1 MTKRNI
7 YTTIFLV
14 LSAFFPIFFYGQAKT
29 TVRASIDR
37 SQILIGE
44 PIQLRIEADIPESQP
59 ISFFPVDSIPHFE
72 YLSIEKI
79 DTVNTSNGTVLSQL
93 LRITSFDS
101 GHWVIPPFVLYG
113 KIATDSLPVDVG
125 YTPFDTAQAYH
136 DIKDIIEVDP
146 AEEEKKPNQWMYPA
160 AAALLLLIIILYLA
174 LRRKKK
180 PVVKLAEPPPDPYKV
195 AIESLSQLL
204 AKKGEAKQYYSGLVD
219 IFRQYVLERKGIHS
233 LQQTTDDLVV
243 QLRDLNIPKDLFER
257 LAQSL
262 RISDFVKFAK
272 YVPSPEDDKNSFAT
286 IKESIDFVEQ
296 MKSPDISEGN
306 KK

>member
-7 YTTIFLV
+7 YTTIYLV
-14 LSAFFPIFFYGQAKT
+14 LSAFFPIFIYGQEKT

-72 YLSIEKI
+72 FLSVEKI

-101 GHWVIPPFVLYG
+101 GHWVIPSFVLYG
-113 KIATDSLPVDVG
+113 KIGTDSLPVDVG
-125 YTPFDTAQAYH
+125 YTPFDTAQPYH
-136 DIKDIIEVDP
+136 DIKDIIEVNP
-146 AEEEKKPNQWMYPA
+146 AEEKKKPNQWMYPA
-160 AAALLLLIIILYLA
+160 AAALLLLIIILVLV
-174 LRRKKK
+174 LRKKK
-180 PVVKLAEPPPDPYKV
+180 KPAIKLAEPPPDPYKV
-195 AIESLSQLL
+195 ATEALRQLL
-204 AKKGEAKQYYSGLVD
+204 VKKSEAKQYYSGLVD
-219 IFRQYVLERKGIHS
+219 IFRQYVLDRKGIHS
-233 LQQTTDDLVV
+233 LQQTTDDLVT
-243 QLRDLNIPKDLFER
+243 QLRELNIPKDLFER

-272 YVPSPEDDKNSFAT
+272 YVPSADDDKISFAT
-286 IKESIDFVEQ
+286 IKESIDLIEHL
-296 MKSPDISEGN
+296 K
-306 KK
+306 

>member
-7 YTTIFLV
+7 YTTICLV
-14 LSAFFPIFFYGQAKT
+14 LSAFFPIFIYGQEKT
-29 TVRASIDR
+29 TVRATIDR

-72 YLSIEKI
+72 FLSVEKI
-79 DTVNTSNGTVLSQL
+79 DTTNTSNGTVLSQL

-113 KIATDSLPVDVG
+113 KIGTDSLPVDVG
-125 YTPFDTAQAYH
+125 YTPFDTSRPYH
-136 DIKDIIEVDP
+136 DIKDIIEVNP
-146 AEEEKKPNQWMYPA
+146 AEEKKKPDQWMYPA
-160 AAALLLLIIILYLA
+160 AAALLLLIIILVLV
-174 LRRKKK
+174 LRKKKK

-195 AIESLSQLL
+195 ATEALRQLL
-204 AKKGEAKQYYSGLVD
+204 AKKSEAKQYYSGLVD
-219 IFRQYVLERKGIHS
+219 IFRQYVLDKKGIHS
-233 LQQTTDDLVV
+233 LQQTTDDLVN
-243 QLRDLNIPKDLFER
+243 QLRELNIPKDLFER

-272 YVPSPEDDKNSFAT
+272 YVPSADDDKNSFAT
-286 IKESIDFVEQ
+286 VKESIDFIEQ
-296 MKSPDISEGN
+296 LK
-306 KK
+306 